1 MVGAAVNRLSNLAA
15 GLAPTGAPGTLRE
28 MRLPRRLFTLMPLT
42 ALLPDIAAAAPT
54 VLPLWPEGVPPAVH
68 ADAPAARGT
77 LPPEQVDAAGGIR
90 HVAQPTLTVVAPAVD
105 RANGTAVIVCPGGG
119 YSYLSMNREG
129 TQYAAWLSTLGITTF
144 LLKSRLEDW
153 GHPAPLQDVLRAL
166 RLVRSRAAEFGID
179 PGRIGVM
186 GSSAGGHLA
195 ASASTLYDHPD
206 GRTSAALDALSAR
219 PDFAVLVYPVITM
232 TDPAAHPGSR
242 RALLGSNP
250 SPAARAL
257 LSLELQ
263 VSPSTPPTLL
273 LHTQGDKTV
282 PMQNSLMYFD
292 ALTRAGVPAE
302 LHVFEQGGH
311 GIGMREGLGSA
322 SNWPRRV
329 EEWMGQRGLR

>member
-1 MVGAAVNRLSNLAA
+1 MRGQAV
-15 GLAPTGAPGTLRE
+15 GTLGS
-28 MRLPRRLFTLMPLT
+28 MHLQRRLFTLMPLT
-42 ALLPDIAAAAPT
+42 PLLPALLPNIATATAPV
-54 VLPLWPEGVPPAVH
+54 VLPLWPEGVPPAVRP
-68 ADAPAARGT
+68 DAPAARAA

-90 HVAQPTLTVVAPAVD
+90 HVAVPTLTVVPPAVD

-144 LLKSRLEDW
+144 LLKSRLQDW

-166 RLVRSRAAEFGID
+166 RLVRSRAAEFGVD
-179 PGRIGVM
+179 PTRIGVL

-195 ASASTLYDHPD
+195 ASASTLFDHPD
-206 GRTSAALDALSAR
+206 GRTGSPLDTVNAR

-232 TDPAAHPGSR
+232 TGPATHAGSR
-242 RALLGSNP
+242 RALLGDSP
-250 SPAARAL
+250 SPALQAL
-257 LSLELQ
+257 MSLEQQ
-263 VSPSTPPTLL
+263 VSAMTPPTLL

-282 PMQNSLMYFD
+282 PPDNSLLYFQ

-311 GIGMREGLGSA
+311 GIGMREGLGTASA
-322 SNWPRRV
+322 WPRRV
-329 EEWMGQRGLR
+329 EEWLGQRGLLTAPPR